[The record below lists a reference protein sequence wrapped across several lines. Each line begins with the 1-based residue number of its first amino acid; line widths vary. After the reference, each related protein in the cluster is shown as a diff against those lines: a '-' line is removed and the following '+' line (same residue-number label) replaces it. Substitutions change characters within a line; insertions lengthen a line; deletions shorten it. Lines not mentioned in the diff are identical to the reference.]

1 MGLFRRL
8 WDLYGLCVTC
18 HIQYG
23 WDKAIDNES
32 FYENQEGIYLMVD
45 SVDNKSNENP
55 V

>member
-23 WDKAIDNES
+23 WGKAIDNES
-32 FYENQEGIYLMVD
+32 VLR
-45 SVDNKSNENP
+45 KSGRHIFDG
-55 V
+55 